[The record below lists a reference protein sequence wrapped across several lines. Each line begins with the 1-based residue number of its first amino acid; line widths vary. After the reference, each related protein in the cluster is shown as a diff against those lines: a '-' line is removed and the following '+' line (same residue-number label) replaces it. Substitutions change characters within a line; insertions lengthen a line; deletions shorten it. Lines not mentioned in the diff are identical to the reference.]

1 MTEPPRP
8 RRRLERAK
16 RFKRFVDHLGIG
28 LLVSALLTS
37 AGAGCQ
43 HKPTQ
48 SPQVAHG
55 SELYGR
61 MCAVCHG
68 AAGEGYKADR
78 APRIAHPDFLGT
90 VSDEF
95 LRHAIANGRRN
106 TTMSAWAVER
116 GGPLSK
122 SDVDALIAFVRSW
135 DHGPRLALDEH
146 PLSGDAKNGEA
157 TYTRS
162 CAGCH
167 GPRGVY
173 GPNTQLGD
181 PDLLATAS
189 NGFLRHAIRKGRT
202 GTPMPSFEKSLGT
215 ARIEEVVAALRSFK
229 DPARP
234 AELQAPAT
242 PPPIPLGP
250 VPLNPKGPEPAGF
263 KLHPGVTSLEVVK
276 TELDRHARFAL
287 LDARA
292 PSDYANEH
300 IAGAVSVPFYDPKPY
315 LEKLPK
321 NVWLVCYCACPH
333 AESGRLAEQLVAN
346 GFKKVTV
353 LDEGLGVWKSKKYP
367 THTGRSP

>member
-1 MTEPPRP
+1 MSPVPSRSPRFT
-8 RRRLERAK
+8 RQLERLAT
-16 RFKRFVDHLGIG
+16 FLGALG
-28 LLVSALLTS
+28 LLSALS
-37 AGAGCQ
+37 VGAGLGCQ
-43 HKPTQ
+43 HKPTL

-78 APRIAHPDFLGT
+78 APRLAHPDFLGS

-95 LRHAIANGRRN
+95 LRHSIANGRRN
-106 TTMSAWAVER
+106 TTMSAWSVER

-122 SDVDALIAFVRSW
+122 SDIDALVAFVRSW
-135 DHGPRLALDEH
+135 ERGPRLALDER
-146 PLSGDAKNGEA
+146 PLSADPKSGEA
-157 TYTRS
+157 AYGRS
-162 CAGCH
+162 CARCH
-167 GPRGVY
+167 GPHGVY
-173 GPNTQLGD
+173 GPNIQVGD

-189 NGFLRHAIRKGRT
+189 NGFLRYAIRKGRP
-202 GTPMPSFEKSLGT
+202 GTPMPAFEKVLGN
-215 ARIEEVVAALRSFK
+215 ARIDEIVAALRSFNE
-229 DPARP
+229 PARP
-234 AELQAPAT
+234 AELQAPAA

-250 VPLNPKGPEPAGF
+250 VPLNPKGPEPIGF
-263 KLHPGVTSLEVVK
+263 KTHPQVTSLEVVK
-276 TELDRHARFAL
+276 TQLDRHARFAL

-321 NVWLVCYCACPH
+321 DVWLVCYCSCPH
-333 AESGRLAEQLVAN
+333 AESGRLADQLAAN

-353 LDEGLGVWKSKKYP
+353 LDEGLGVWKAKKYP